1 MSKKSKSILLLGVLT
16 VFLTMLVSFPGLVHA
31 GDSITDSDGDGW
43 TSDIDKRLNSRLLST
58 RLDSCFRS
66 RTG

>member
-1 MSKKSKSILLLGVLT
+1 MSKKLQAILLLGVLT
-16 VFLTMLVSFPGLVHA
+16 VFLAMLVSSLCLVRS
-31 GDSITDSDGDGW
+31 GDSFTDSYGDGW